1 MVMVEDRRDIFEIM
15 NTIQDH
21 QITIWNSVPAIMD
34 MVVEN
39 ADKSFINSSLRLV
52 MLSGDWIP
60 SVCLIRCGCIYG
72 CIGNKLGGATEAS
85 IWSIYYPIDEIKEGW
100 KSIPYGMP
108 LANQRFYVLNY
119 EMQLCPIGVTG
130 ELFIGGTGVAEGY
143 MTDEE
148 KTKAAFVTHPQF
160 GRLYRTGD
168 YGALRI
174 DSERQQVY
182 IEFQAEKIIK

>member
-1 MVMVEDRRDIFEIM
+1 MCFDLSVYDIFGALSSGAAMVMVEDRRDIFEIM

-21 QITIWNSVPAIMD
+21 QITIWKSLPAIID

-39 ADKSFINSSLRLV
+39 ADKRFINSSLRLV

-60 SVCLIRCGCIYG
+60 IGLPDKVRLHFTDASVIS
-72 CIGNKLGGATEAS
+72 LGGATEAS

-130 ELFIGGTGVAEGY
+130 VLFIG
-143 MTDEE
+143 
-148 KTKAAFVTHPQF
+148 
-160 GRLYRTGD
+160 
-168 YGALRI
+168 
-174 DSERQQVY
+174 
-182 IEFQAEKIIK
+182 